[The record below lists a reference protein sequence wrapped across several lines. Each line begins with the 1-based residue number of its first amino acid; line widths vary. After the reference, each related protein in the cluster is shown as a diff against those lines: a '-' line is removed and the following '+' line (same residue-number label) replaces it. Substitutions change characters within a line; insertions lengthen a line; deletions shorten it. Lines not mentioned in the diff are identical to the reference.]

1 VQDVDVAAVAR
12 LLGDESRSAMLA
24 ALMDGRAL
32 TAGELARAAGI
43 GAPAAS
49 GQLAKLLDGGV
60 VEVAAEGRHR
70 YYRIA
75 SSNVALALEA
85 LAVIAAATPV
95 RTLRTSSA
103 AQALKPAR
111 LCYDHIAGVL
121 GVRIHDHLHATGA
134 VGLDAGGMTLTDAGR
149 RWFADAGV
157 DVDAVPRT
165 RRPLLRPC
173 LDWTERCSHLAG
185 ALPARLATVFIDQ
198 GWLRR
203 RAPAER
209 GLTITDT
216 GSTRLAELLGVEP
229 GVLSA

>member
-12 LLGDESRSAMLA
+12 LLGDESRSTMLT

-32 TAGELARAAGI
+32 TAGELARLAGI

-49 GQLAKLLDGGV
+49 AHLARLLDGGV
-60 VEVAAEGRHR
+60 VEMAAQGRHR

-75 SSNVALALEA
+75 SADVAHALEA
-85 LAVIAAATPV
+85 LAVIAEARPV
-95 RTLRTSSA
+95 HTLRTSSA
-103 AQALKPAR
+103 ARALKPAR

-134 VGLDAGGMTLTDAGR
+134 VALDAGGMTLTRAGR
-149 RWFADAGV
+149 RWFAAAGV

-165 RRPLLRPC
+165 RRPPLRPC

-185 ALPARLATVFIDQ
+185 ALPARLATALIDQ
-198 GWLRR
+198 GWLSR
-203 RAPAER
+203 RAPGER
-209 GLTITDT
+209 GLTVTDP
-216 GSTRLAELLGVEP
+216 GSARLGELLGVEA
-229 GVLSA
+229 GELIA